1 MKHLGKKLVIQA
13 STQAYDDNV
22 EFCVIDADTN
32 FYLWLAQ
39 CKAFFELT
47 KISLNTLGL
56 DDKLQHIE
64 LSMPINLRFYAEGDS
79 KIVLTNTLTPFD
91 ELDESQFVPQ
101 EYQTIGDCLAL
112 NGEGLIV
119 LKAFGKYSE
128 GDEYYTYG
136 FNFEDLE

>member
-1 MKHLGKKLVIQA
+1 MKYLGKKLVIQA
-13 STQAYDDNV
+13 STQADDNV
-22 EFCVIDADTN
+22 EFCVIDADTK

-47 KISLNTLGL
+47 KINLSILGL
-56 DDKLQHIE
+56 DGKLQHIE
-64 LSMPINLRFYAEGDS
+64 LSMPINLRFYSEGDS

-101 EYQTIGDCLAL
+101 EHATIGDCLAL

-128 GDEYYTYG
+128 LDEYSTDG